1 VTLAE
6 VQARQGTRLMGL
18 GQAEAARLAMWPPIE
33 IPWQHSGPRP
43 CFSAQFNSTYTKKTE
58 LTTKPDLAFQFFKAD
73 TGIKIKVADPDQHYF
88 WKLDPNTHPH

>member
-33 IPWQHSGPRP
+33 MPWQHSGPRP
-43 CFSAQFNSTYTKKTE
+43 CFSAQFNSTSTEKKHTV
-58 LTTKPDLAFQFFKAD
+58 KRGNFFTFMHK
-73 TGIKIKVADPDQHYF
+73 TIFFSKM
-88 WKLDPNTHPH
+88 L

>member
-1 VTLAE
+1 MTLAE

-43 CFSAQFNSTYTKKTE
+43 CFSAQFNSTFTEKKTE
-58 LTTKPDLAFQFFKAD
+58 LQTQIWLFSFKR
-73 TGIKIKVADPDQHYF
+73 IRVRIRVANSNPKYF
-88 WKLDPNTHPH
+88 